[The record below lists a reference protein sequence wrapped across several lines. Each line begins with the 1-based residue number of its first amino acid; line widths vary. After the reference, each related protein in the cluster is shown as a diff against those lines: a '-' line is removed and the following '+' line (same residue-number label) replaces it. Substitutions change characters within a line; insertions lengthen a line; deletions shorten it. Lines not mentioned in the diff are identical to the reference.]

1 MGRSYYNTKTI
12 NVRVHHRK
20 ILKISVAI
28 VIALL
33 TICMWIQAKE
43 FNVSDD
49 EIALYIQLDTKEDV
63 GLLVFD
69 YSVNGTKYSGGTSN
83 ADKSL
88 LKHDEQLIEVWNQ
101 ESLNCFADSVELYI
115 QFRIITEYT
124 DPNYENIYPESI
136 TKYMEPISFEADFG
150 ESYYFTITGDNI
162 SGYTI
167 VQNYTLPA

>member
-1 MGRSYYNTKTI
+1 MNR
-12 NVRVHHRK
+12 R
-20 ILKISVAI
+20 ILRISVTT

-33 TICMWIQAKE
+33 SILAIHMWVQPKE
-43 FNVSDD
+43 FKVGDD
-49 EIALYIQLDTKEDV
+49 EIALYIQLDTKEDI

-69 YSVNGTKYSGGTSN
+69 YSANGTKYSGGTSN

-101 ESLNCFADSVELYI
+101 DSLNCFTDSVELHI
-115 QFRIITEYT
+115 QFRVITEYT

-136 TKYMEPISFEADFG
+136 TKYMEPISFKASFG

-162 SGYTI
+162 SGYTLAF
-167 VQNYTLPA
+167 THAPC